1 MKLAIAITG
10 AVLGVCAAAG
20 AICFA
25 NYAKTTDKPTIGGFF
40 DAAKKCCAKCTEEVC
55 ECAEAEE
62 ML

>member
-1 MKLAIAITG
+1 MKVAIAITG

-25 NYAKTTDKPTIGGFF
+25 NYAKTAEKPTLGGFF
-40 DAAKKCCAKCTEEVC
+40 EAAKKFCEKKPDDVSVC
-55 ECAEAEE
+55 MDAEE